1 MCKCKSAILSGFS
14 LNHAQLWDIDA
25 APWGPKLWAPSATL
39 LGFSLIGAPTDVG
52 SARHAPTLPVEQ
64 RASTGQKA
72 ISSVTRKRKLLE
84 PVPTISAGAGYCL
97 PCLSTEL
104 PALRATN
111 CAPGPCQATITSCTV
126 WRVLYWEA
134 GIGLRPSTS
143 TVCFASLGCR
153 SRALGGPP
161 GRWRS
166 VALFCDSRLTL
177 HSRLLQEPLG
187 YPLYTA
193 PVLYKMLLKL
203 LRTLQ
208 VQASSPLVPTLRDN
222 ARQLL
227 RSPRLT
233 ATDIRPVQQLYKRI
247 LLENEDAA
255 ARKYLLDKKTKLP
268 WAGPAMSWLPSVLL
282 CPSSLTLAVSRAYAL
297 RWITGEEADARFVY
311 RIHFSRPEV
320 CAHCNQNMPKDQLYR
335 FGCAFQ
341 GSYCPG
347 CLAQLRVPLERLW
360 SVHWCPELDGHLLR
374 PTEAWVDIPM
384 VAAAPPV
391 RPCPPPPLPTLST
404 LVSSVGLRRIRLPL
418 AAELPCLVSCCPT
431 AGGPGGFAVDGWQL
445 QNCCHVH

>member
-1 MCKCKSAILSGFS
+1 M
-14 LNHAQLWDIDA
+14 
-25 APWGPKLWAPSATL
+25 
-39 LGFSLIGAPTDVG
+39 G

-84 PVPTISAGAGYCL
+84 PVRQSLPERAIACRAYLQSCL
-97 PCLSTEL
+97 PYAQQIVPPVPVKQRSLH
-104 PALRATN
+104 AQ
-111 CAPGPCQATITSCTV
+111 CARFV
-126 WRVLYWEA
+126 
-134 GIGLRPSTS
+134 
-143 TVCFASLGCR
+143 
-153 SRALGGPP
+153 LGGRHWIEAQHIDGVFRLFRLPQP
-161 GRWRS
+161 GTWRTSGPLALCGFVLRLAPHLALAAIAGTIGVSS
-166 VALFCDSRLTL
+166 VHR
-177 HSRLLQEPLG
+177 
-187 YPLYTA
+187 

-255 ARKYLLDKKTKLP
+255 ARKYLLDKISKLP

-360 SVHWCPELDGHLLR
+360 SVHWCPALR
-374 PTEAWVDIPM
+374 RPGLTSPGWLRRLPCAKT
-384 VAAAPPV
+384 A
-391 RPCPPPPLPTLST
+391 PCPPPPLPTLRDCGEFS
-404 LVSSVGLRRIRLPL
+404 LPL

-445 QNCCHVH
+445 QNCCHVQGSRCGCQTLPA

>member
-1 MCKCKSAILSGFS
+1 M
-14 LNHAQLWDIDA
+14 
-25 APWGPKLWAPSATL
+25 
-39 LGFSLIGAPTDVG
+39 G

-64 RASTGQKA
+64 RASTGQKG

-84 PVPTISAGAGYCL
+84 PVRQSLPERAIACRAYLQSCL
-97 PCLSTEL
+97 PYAQQIVPPVPVKQRSLH
-104 PALRATN
+104 AQ
-111 CAPGPCQATITSCTV
+111 CARFV
-126 WRVLYWEA
+126 
-134 GIGLRPSTS
+134 
-143 TVCFASLGCR
+143 
-153 SRALGGPP
+153 LGGRHWIEAQHIDGVFRLFRLPQP
-161 GRWRS
+161 GTWRTSGPLALCGFVLRLAPHLALAAIAGTIGVSS
-166 VALFCDSRLTL
+166 VHR
-177 HSRLLQEPLG
+177 
-187 YPLYTA
+187 

-255 ARKYLLDKKTKLP
+255 ARKYLLDKISKLP

-335 FGCAFQ
+335 FGCTFQ

-360 SVHWCPELDGHLLR
+360 SVLWCPELDGHLLR
-374 PTEAWVDIPM
+374 PTEAWVSP
-384 VAAAPPV
+384 AAAPPV
-391 RPCPPPPLPTLST
+391 RQDGPLPASALAYLEHPCLPCGTAEN
-404 LVSSVGLRRIRLPL
+404 SVCHWLQSCPVLCL
-418 AAELPCLVSCCPT
+418 AARLLGVR
-431 AGGPGGFAVDGWQL
+431 GF
-445 QNCCHVH
+445 CS

>member
-84 PVPTISAGAGYCL
+84 PVRQSLPERAIACRAYLQSCL
-97 PCLSTEL
+97 PYAQQIVPPVPVKQRSLH
-104 PALRATN
+104 AQ
-111 CAPGPCQATITSCTV
+111 CARFV
-126 WRVLYWEA
+126 
-134 GIGLRPSTS
+134 
-143 TVCFASLGCR
+143 
-153 SRALGGPP
+153 LGGRHWIEAQHIDSVFRLFRLPQP
-161 GRWRS
+161 GTWRTSGPLALCGFVLRLAPHLALAAIAGTIGVSS
-166 VALFCDSRLTL
+166 VHR
-177 HSRLLQEPLG
+177 
-187 YPLYTA
+187 